1 MTKNRHGLFK
11 SMPIG
16 RCRATLFH
24 IDVFDFVFVA
34 VFQVFTAHTPD
45 ESIVAGSGSS
55 VDGPFGRSDGL
66 FVVQPYQTFFLR
78 FAHQVTD
85 SVAGFQVEVVVS
97 FHAASVRVGRHGIPY
112 RAGEPVP

>member
-1 MTKNRHGLFK
+1 MQMVGVCVVVRGVILSKKDVENDKNRHGLFK

-34 VFQVFTAHTPD
+34 VFQVFTSHTPD
-45 ESIVAGSGSS
+45 KSIVAGSGSS

-66 FVVQPYQTFFLR
+66 FVC
-78 FAHQVTD
+78 
-85 SVAGFQVEVVVS
+85 
-97 FHAASVRVGRHGIPY
+97 AAISNVLPAVRPSGDR
-112 RAGEPVP
+112 